1 MAARRVAEENRQLRE
16 LLHKQGISDEYIAHY
31 TQTTTTGHTGVDM
44 SSANA
49 AAAAAAGVAAAPGP
63 GFPGV
68 PGAGPG
74 PSVQSLQQ
82 LLAPRRPASLD
93 PTTPFPLAGQASRE
107 ASITS
112 ASTSTS
118 SLWDPQQQGIP
129 AYSHH
134 QPVNMAPGP
143 MAGSSQYSTPVYSAE
158 STPRVDAFT
167 GQQTPQQQQQQQPQQ
182 QGGFP
187 AQQMPG
193 ELPGPSANYSDPN
206 APFNPNPRD
215 YGPPGAYC

>member
-16 LLHKQGISDEYIAHY
+16 LLHKQGVSDEYIAHY
-31 TQTTTTGHTGVDM
+31 LQTTTGGHPGVDM
-44 SSANA
+44 SSAT
-49 AAAAAAGVAAAPGP
+49 AAAAAAGVAAAPAQ

-93 PTTPFPLAGQASRE
+93 PNTPFPLPGQASRE

-118 SLWDPQQQGIP
+118 SLWEPQQQGIP
-129 AYSHH
+129 AYAHH
-134 QPVNMAPGP
+134 QSVNVAPGGMP
-143 MAGSSQYSTPVYSAE
+143 GSSQYSTPVYSAE
-158 STPRVDAFT
+158 STPRIDTFT
-167 GQQTPQQQQQQQPQQ
+167 GQQTPQQQQPQQ
-182 QGGFP
+182 QGGFST
-187 AQQMPG
+187 QQMPG
-193 ELPGPSANYSDPN
+193 DLSGASTNYGDPN

-215 YGPPGAYC
+215 YGPPGGYC